1 MSAKHSRSGT
11 QKQQLQKQRA
21 GSGTSRQGWQDYQT
35 HRVKKA
41 RPEWSRTRTPLRK
54 EGFKGMLKVLVPER
68 IRSLGAPMVLVAC
81 YRIKLWPH
89 ECGRQLRWRM
99 A

>member
-21 GSGTSRQGWQDYQT
+21 GSGTSRQGWQDCQT

-41 RPEWSRTRTPLRK
+41 RPELSRTRSPRGK
-54 EGFKGMLKVLVPER
+54 EGFKGMLKVLESEM
-68 IRSLGAPMVLVAC
+68 IRSLGAPMVLVA
-81 YRIKLWPH
+81 
-89 ECGRQLRWRM
+89 
-99 A
+99 